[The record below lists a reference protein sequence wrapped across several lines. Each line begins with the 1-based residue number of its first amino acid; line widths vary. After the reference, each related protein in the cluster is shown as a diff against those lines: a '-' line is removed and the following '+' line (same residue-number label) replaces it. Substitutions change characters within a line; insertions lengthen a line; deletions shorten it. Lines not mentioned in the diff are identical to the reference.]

1 MTDERPR
8 IAKTTE
14 QKRAGAPPHTAHP
27 AHPAHPAHAAS
38 VGTNGVAPA
47 IPQPR
52 PIPPLPTLPALPAR
66 VANAASVTSG
76 HGHGGSSA
84 HDTGI
89 APGTVSPTG
98 TGQDA
103 RHRGWYW
110 HWNTLI
116 TQYAPILGLKGVG
129 LLNSYTVWTDR
140 REGSPHQGYAFPAQE
155 SEARFYGEGREE
167 LITLNKVLVALDLM
181 EIHKEMVVRQ
191 DERGRR
197 WRVPHNFYRVKDPKE
212 GLVLSLPAVVRVLE
226 LAQRDRNVFRQVRH
240 IFGPQFTPI
249 DRTSLWHSLLPEL
262 RALPLWI
269 ELEARAT
276 RERRAPR
283 TGTAAG
289 TATTRTDASTAATD
303 ATKQRSKGATIVDP
317 HDIDASFLP
326 PTDDNARELD
336 TMLLSTI
343 DTMTDNARMQQTIAS
358 DSDAALPFS
367 RPPADEALRPTLVS
381 RPIMEPSPLT
391 IGSMNDEGMM
401 NVEDGGDGSV
411 TPADS
416 MYYQSGETKEETTST
431 SSTSSRARVHE
442 RRRDTKPQTP
452 EPHLTLPLSSPAPWR
467 ASVSDLFTA
476 LEAQRIHEPT
486 DDTDADTTLTPSAD
500 EWELLM
506 NAVIADVL
514 PDAQGSAQPGSTPRA
529 SLGQPLPPEP
539 GEPEEGLIV
548 VRAVA
553 VTDQPAIGTDERALL
568 AEIESALAMTNGRP
582 PSDMEMS
589 LYWQIAR
596 DADAAARNQSGPG
609 SGLGWV
615 LAAITEAV
623 YSSGTGRVA
632 PKYVA
637 RICERW
643 TLDGY
648 MSDGRIA
655 PVSGVSVPPPPP
667 QWPLTAVTSP
677 ATPDRP
683 DHPDHTTAT
692 GDDSP
697 TSPSTPAADT
707 VLTDADLAR
716 LWPAV
721 VRRLEGIL
729 PTDSLQAR
737 WFTEARVLCV
747 TGDRATVQAIDAET
761 ALKLTNYRG
770 LISRRLS
777 DVLGWPVEAV
787 FQAAPTRPPDPDT
800 SMSDTEPETDTD
812 TDTDTAPD
820 ISPEVPSLSPQM
832 STQVHAIAPSETV
845 AVPPPSPWSWPASSG
860 TSSSPTLPAE
870 VAPRSSAPL
879 GSGPIPIMS
888 PLTHDEARLAASASV
903 SAPAPP
909 KPARVVSR
917 EQPLEAASAPAL
929 LSVLS
934 SSIPTFAVAGSEETN
949 REIWP
954 RVLMRLREGM
964 TDVTF
969 KVWME
974 PTALLAVD
982 ADGTLVVGARNRVQR
997 ERLERQHTADIAA
1010 ALGAL
1015 LGCTVCVRI
1024 AVIGE

>member
-14 QKRAGAPPHTAHP
+14 QKRAGAPPHTAH
-27 AHPAHPAHAAS
+27 AAD
-38 VGTNGVAPA
+38 VRTNGGAPA

-52 PIPPLPTLPALPAR
+52 PIPPLPSLPAR
-66 VANAASVTSG
+66 VANAAGVASG
-76 HGHGGSSA
+76 HGHSGETA
-84 HDTGI
+84 RDTGI

-191 DERGRR
+191 DDRGRR

-276 RERRAPR
+276 RERRTPR
-283 TGTAAG
+283 T
-289 TATTRTDASTAATD
+289 ATVATLTDASTAATD
-303 ATKQRSKGATIVDP
+303 AAKQRSHGTTIVAS
-317 HDIDASFLP
+317 HDIDSPFP
-326 PTDDNARELD
+326 WPTDDNASERE
-336 TMLLSTI
+336 TLLPSTI
-343 DTMTDNARMQQTIAS
+343 DMIADNDSMPQTTAS
-358 DSDAALPFS
+358 ESDTALPFLH
-367 RPPADEALRPTLVS
+367 PPTDKALRPTMVS
-381 RPIMEPSPLT
+381 RPIMEPSRLT
-391 IGSMNDEGMM
+391 IGSIHDEGMM
-401 NVEDGGDGSV
+401 NVEYGDDGSV

-431 SSTSSRARVHE
+431 SSTFSRTRVHE
-442 RRRDTKPQTP
+442 GRPDAKTRTP
-452 EPHLTLPLSSPAPWR
+452 ETHLTHLASPPAPLR

-476 LEAQRIHEPT
+476 LEAQRTYEPT
-486 DDTDADTTLTPSAD
+486 DDTDADTALPPSAN
-500 EWELLM
+500 EWELLT
-506 NAVIADVL
+506 NAVAASVPIPVPADVL
-514 PDAQGSAQPGSTPRA
+514 PDAQGSVQPGTTPRA

-568 AEIESALAMTNGRP
+568 AAIESALTMTNGRS

-596 DADAAARNQSGPG
+596 DADAAARNQPGPG

-615 LAAITEAV
+615 LTAITEAV

-643 TLDGY
+643 TVDGY

-655 PVSGVSVPPPPP
+655 PASGTPAPPP
-667 QWPLTAVTSP
+667 QWPLTAVSSP
-677 ATPDRP
+677 ATPD
-683 DHPDHTTAT
+683 HPDHLDHATAT
-692 GDDSP
+692 GDASP
-697 TSPSTPAADT
+697 TSPPTPAADM

-721 VRRLEGIL
+721 GRRLEGIL

-737 WFTEARVLCV
+737 WFTEARVLSV
-747 TGDRATVQAIDAET
+747 TGDRATVQAINAET

-777 DVLGWPVEAV
+777 DVLGRPIEVV
-787 FQAAPTRPPDPDT
+787 FQAAPTRPPNPDT
-800 SMSDTEPETDTD
+800 SVSDTATETDTD
-812 TDTDTAPD
+812 TDMALD
-820 ISPEVPSLSPQM
+820 ISPEVLSSSPQM
-832 STQVHAIAPSETV
+832 STQVHTIAPPETV
-845 AVPPPSPWSWPASSG
+845 AVSPPSPWSWPASSG
-860 TSSSPTLPAE
+860 ALSSPMLPAE
-870 VAPRSSAPL
+870 VAPRSSTTM
-879 GSGPIPIMS
+879 GSGPIAIVS
-888 PLTHDEARLAASASV
+888 PLTYGEARLATSASASTL
-903 SAPAPP
+903 P

-917 EQPLEAASAPAL
+917 KQPLEAASAPAL

-954 RVLMRLREGM
+954 RVLMRLRERM

-974 PTALLAVD
+974 PTALIAVD
-982 ADGTLVVGARNRVQR
+982 ADGMLVVGARNRVQR
-997 ERLERQHTADIAA
+997 ERLERQHATDIAA

>member
-14 QKRAGAPPHTAHP
+14 QKRATEPV
-27 AHPAHPAHAAS
+27 HPAHAVS
-38 VGTNGVAPA
+38 VRTNGVAPTL
-47 IPQPR
+47 PQPR
-52 PIPPLPTLPALPAR
+52 PIPPLPPLSAR
-66 VANAASVTSG
+66 VIDAASLASE
-76 HGHGGSSA
+76 HEHGSSSA
-84 HDTGI
+84 RDDVRP

-191 DERGRR
+191 DDRGHR
-197 WRVPHNFYRVKDPKE
+197 WRVPHNFYRVKDPKD

-226 LAQRDRNVFRQVRH
+226 LAQRDRNVFRQIRH

-249 DRTSLWHSLLPEL
+249 DRTSLWYSLLPEL

-283 TGTAAG
+283 TGTGVG
-289 TATTRTDASTAATD
+289 TVTTLADASTPTTEVA
-303 ATKQRSKGATIVDP
+303 KQRSHNATIVAP
-317 HDIDASFLP
+317 HDRDSSFLP
-326 PTDDNARELD
+326 PTDDNARELG
-336 TMLLSTI
+336 TVLPPTI
-343 DTMTDNARMQQTIAS
+343 DTMTDNARMQQTIAGE
-358 DSDAALPFS
+358 SDAALPFL
-367 RPPADEALRPTLVS
+367 RPLADKALRPTLVS
-381 RPIMEPSPLT
+381 RPTVGPSRPT
-391 IGSMNDEGMM
+391 IGSIHDEGMM
-401 NVEDGGDGSV
+401 SVEDGGDGSV
-411 TPADS
+411 TRADS

-442 RRRDTKPQTP
+442 ERPDAKPQIS
-452 EPHLTLPLSSPAPWR
+452 EPHLTLPPPPSAPLR
-467 ASVSDLFTA
+467 ASVSDLFAA
-476 LEAQRIHEPT
+476 LEAQRIYEPT
-486 DDTDADTTLTPSAD
+486 DDTDADANADVTLPPSAD

-506 NAVIADVL
+506 DAAVADVL
-514 PDAQGSAQPGSTPRA
+514 PDAQESAQPSGTPRA

-568 AEIESALAMTNGRP
+568 AEIESALTMTNGRP

-596 DADAAARNQSGPG
+596 DADTAARNQSGPG

-643 TLDGY
+643 TVDGY

-655 PVSGVSVPPPPP
+655 SVSGTSVPAPPP
-667 QWPLTAVTSP
+667 QWPLTAVTSS
-677 ATPDRP
+677 ATPTHPDHPDRP
-683 DHPDHTTAT
+683 DPDHATAT
-692 GDDSP
+692 GDASP
-697 TSPSTPAADT
+697 TLPSIPTADT

-737 WFTEARVLCV
+737 WFTEARVLSV

-777 DVLGWPVEAV
+777 DVLGRPIEVV

-800 SMSDTEPETDTD
+800 SVSNTETETNTGMDM
-812 TDTDTAPD
+812 DTDTAPD
-820 ISPEVPSLSPQM
+820 ISPEVSSLSTQM
-832 STQVHAIAPSETV
+832 STQVHTIALPETV
-845 AVPPPSPWSWPASSG
+845 AVPSLSPWSWPASSG
-860 TSSSPTLPAE
+860 ASSSPMLPAE
-870 VAPRSSAPL
+870 VAPRSSTTV
-879 GSGPIPIMS
+879 GSGLIPIVS
-888 PLTHDEARLAASASV
+888 PLTHGEARPVASL
-903 SAPAPP
+903 APAPP

-917 EQPLEAASAPAL
+917 EQPLESAATPAL

-934 SSIPTFAVAGSEETN
+934 SSIPTFAVVGSEETN

-954 RVLMRLREGM
+954 RVLTRLREGM

-974 PTALLAVD
+974 PTALIAVD

-997 ERLERQHTADIAA
+997 ERLERQHAADIAA